1 MRVLLL
7 TGFLLLASVV
17 RGESDLDGFV
27 GSDVCG
33 ECHQQEHE
41 SWRGSDHA
49 KAMAAASPE
58 SVLGD
63 FTAAFESQGRTNKF
77 SRKGQN
83 YYVETTTLKGVESFQ
98 IKFTFGHYPLQ
109 QYLVETKQG
118 RIQALNVAWDS
129 RPLSIED
136 GTGQR
141 WFDLQALQ
149 DVSLASPLHWQRHLM
164 NWNARCADCHSTNIQ
179 KNYDPISDHYETSWS
194 EINVACEAC
203 HGPGKKHIEWLGRDN
218 TTSKKDEGMG
228 LVNAVQTLQ
237 WRFAE
242 GESIAHPI
250 GQISEQQTDMCGGC
264 HSRRSVIGEI
274 EAGKSYAD
282 QYQISLIDPPLY
294 HLDGQIRDEVFVL
307 GSFMQSKMAHKGV
320 TCGNCHDPHSGK
332 TLAQDNVLCAQ
343 CHRPEVFDTPEH
355 YHHSQASAGAKCVE
369 CHMPSTTYMSIDD
382 RRDHRFGIPNPVAS
396 EQYDVPNACNSCHD
410 GESVQWA
417 INALAGWNQ
426 LRPAE
431 SFLNVQH
438 AVSRSDPMVTR
449 ELVELLETEM
459 PVLKQ
464 VSLLASLSQFP
475 SKVGVQTAASALQ
488 DDDPLVRRGAVD
500 AIASAPADIRWNLLS
515 RVAND
520 PILSVRLSVAR
531 AVSDLQTA
539 IPLSDVSIFLSL
551 MNEYRAVLA
560 RSADM
565 PSTQTE
571 LGNLEL
577 NLGNTKDA
585 EAAYLRAINIEP
597 DLVVAQLNLADFYRS
612 TGASEKGLPHLK
624 SALRFAPQSGAVN
637 HAYGLYLIRTR
648 EYEQALGYLLIAT
661 EAEDAQPRF
670 SYVYAV
676 ARESLGDLTGAITYL
691 EQANEQWPNQFELLI
706 THILFLEKANDI
718 ENIFVPLSRLSKLA
732 PNSPEVTSRIN
743 KYVNKQEN

>member
-17 RGESDLDGFV
+17 RAESDLDGFV

-49 KAMAAASPE
+49 KAMAVASPE

-109 QYLVETKQG
+109 QYLVETQQG

-203 HGPGKKHIEWLGRDN
+203 HGPGKKHIEWLGRGN

-228 LVNAVQTLQ
+228 LVNAAQTLQ

-242 GESIAHPI
+242 GESIAHPV
-250 GQISEQQTDMCGGC
+250 GQISEKQTDMCGGC

-332 TLAQDNVLCAQ
+332 TLAQDNALCAQ

-355 YHHSQASAGAKCVE
+355 HHHSQASAGA
-369 CHMPSTTYMSIDD
+369 
-382 RRDHRFGIPNPVAS
+382 
-396 EQYDVPNACNSCHD
+396 
-410 GESVQWA
+410 
-417 INALAGWNQ
+417 
-426 LRPAE
+426 
-431 SFLNVQH
+431 
-438 AVSRSDPMVTR
+438 
-449 ELVELLETEM
+449 
-459 PVLKQ
+459 
-464 VSLLASLSQFP
+464 
-475 SKVGVQTAASALQ
+475 
-488 DDDPLVRRGAVD
+488 
-500 AIASAPADIRWNLLS
+500 
-515 RVAND
+515 
-520 PILSVRLSVAR
+520 
-531 AVSDLQTA
+531 
-539 IPLSDVSIFLSL
+539 
-551 MNEYRAVLA
+551 
-560 RSADM
+560 
-565 PSTQTE
+565 
-571 LGNLEL
+571 
-577 NLGNTKDA
+577 
-585 EAAYLRAINIEP
+585 
-597 DLVVAQLNLADFYRS
+597 
-612 TGASEKGLPHLK
+612 
-624 SALRFAPQSGAVN
+624 
-637 HAYGLYLIRTR
+637 
-648 EYEQALGYLLIAT
+648 
-661 EAEDAQPRF
+661 
-670 SYVYAV
+670 
-676 ARESLGDLTGAITYL
+676 
-691 EQANEQWPNQFELLI
+691 
-706 THILFLEKANDI
+706 
-718 ENIFVPLSRLSKLA
+718 
-732 PNSPEVTSRIN
+732 
-743 KYVNKQEN
+743 